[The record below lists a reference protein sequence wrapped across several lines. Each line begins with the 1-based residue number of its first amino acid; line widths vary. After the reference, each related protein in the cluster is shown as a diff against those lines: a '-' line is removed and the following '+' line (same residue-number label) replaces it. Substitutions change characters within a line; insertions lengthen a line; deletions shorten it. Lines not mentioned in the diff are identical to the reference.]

1 MQQSKNLAIAFLLGA
16 VVVGGAVGFTAD
28 RVMLRDRISRPEGGR
43 PSLADRLQLDAT
55 QRAKLDSIVDDR
67 HKRYNLIMS
76 TVRPAL
82 DSVKQRARDEI
93 RLILTPTQLAEFEK
107 VLAEMNSS
115 NNKTRDDDN

>member
-16 VVVGGAVGFTAD
+16 VLVGGALGFTAD

-55 QRAKLDSIVDDR
+55 QRARLDSIIDER
-67 HKRYNLIMS
+67 HKRFELIMS

-82 DSVKQRARDEI
+82 DSSKKRARDEI
-93 RLILTPTQLAEFEK
+93 RLILNPTQLAEFEK
-107 VLAEMNSS
+107 VLAEMSN